1 MKNKLVIAL
10 LAAVFLIWSTFKPG
24 GIVAL
29 IRENA
34 WSLNLLKQVNH
45 GISASALALPSGNLP
60 DSAILLA
67 RQALKENN
75 LPLANQII
83 QPLLAQ
89 PDRAILETYAEY
101 LYANGQV
108 PEAIKIWESLND
120 TLLLERAADPASQ
133 QGSPQ
138 NTLLAYQSLFKLD
151 PEKYTSSLAFTL
163 KSQGQL
169 AEATE
174 LLRASMQQ
182 YPNSKYASD
191 WLRYLADIS
200 VGQQDWQQAELTYR
214 QVVNEN
220 PSNQTAWRNLGLLY
234 LSQAVNKPLLAV
246 ECFQQLV
253 KLSPEEPSGYRYLAQ
268 AYELAGDPQKALLTY
283 QNLLLVAPDDPT
295 ALQAV
300 QRLSTPISPAP

>member
-34 WSLNLLKQVNH
+34 WSLNLLKQVNQ

-163 KSQGQL
+163 KGQGQL

-220 PSNQTAWRNLGLLY
+220 PSNQTAWRNLG
-234 LSQAVNKPLLAV
+234 
-246 ECFQQLV
+246 
-253 KLSPEEPSGYRYLAQ
+253 
-268 AYELAGDPQKALLTY
+268 
-283 QNLLLVAPDDPT
+283 
-295 ALQAV
+295 
-300 QRLSTPISPAP
+300 